1 MVIEALRPT
10 TQALTAIEHS
20 HAKMVFS
27 ENVKLSPTIPA
38 FIPANQTY
46 YWSSRWQ
53 EAERQA
59 LDDLAHGRAKTFTD
73 PRDAVRYLLGNP
85 E

>member
-1 MVIEALRPT
+1 MVIETLRPN
-10 TQALTAIEHS
+10 TQAATAVEHS
-20 HAKMVFS
+20 VVKMAFS

-59 LDDLAHGRAKTFTD
+59 LNDLASGRARTFDD
-73 PRDAVRYLLGNP
+73 PRDAARYLLGDP